1 MASVRAASIDWSK
14 LTVTL
19 GLKKETIASL
29 LAFRKRNDEAK
40 RVVAALKQQK
50 SDIDFEN
57 YRRILKN
64 KAIVNEAEKVLTQF
78 KPTKVD
84 LDAQLKIVENFEKKA
99 MDYARNTVSRVDTEL
114 RDLQAT
120 LTNMEQTR
128 PFKDIS
134 VDELVKA
141 KPELND
147 IVEKMVKKGRWKIPG
162 YEEKFGY

>member
-1 MASVRAASIDWSK
+1 MASVRAASIDWSR

-19 GLKKETIASL
+19 GLKKETITAL
-29 LAFRKRNDEAK
+29 QAFRKRNEEAK
-40 RVVAALKQQK
+40 RVVSALKQQK
-50 SDIDFEN
+50 TDIDFEN
-57 YRRILKN
+57 YRNILKN
-64 KAIVNEAEKVLTQF
+64 KAIVNEAEKVLNQF

-84 LDAQLKIVENFEKKA
+84 LAGQLKVVEKFEKKA
-99 MDYARNTVSRVDTEL
+99 IDYAKNTVNKIDAEL
-114 RDLQAT
+114 GELQAT

-147 IVEKMVKKGRWKIPG
+147 IVEKMVKKGRWTVPG

>member
-19 GLKKETIASL
+19 GLKKETITAL
-29 LAFRKRNDEAK
+29 QAFRKRNDEAK
-40 RVVAALKQQK
+40 RVVSALKQQK
-50 SDIDFEN
+50 TDIDFEN
-57 YRRILKN
+57 YRNILKN
-64 KAIVNEAEKVLTQF
+64 KAIVNEAENVLKQF

-84 LDAQLKIVENFEKKA
+84 LEEQLKIVETFEKKA
-99 MDYARNTVSRVDTEL
+99 IDYAKKTVDKVDAEL

-147 IVEKMVKKGRWKIPG
+147 IVEKMVKKGRWTVPG

>member
-19 GLKKETIASL
+19 GLRKETITAL
-29 LAFRKRNDEAK
+29 QAFRKRNEEAK
-40 RVVAALKQQK
+40 RVVSALKQQK
-50 SDIDFEN
+50 ADIDFEH
-57 YRRILKN
+57 YRNILKN
-64 KAIVNEAEKVLTQF
+64 KSIVNEAEKVLNQF

-84 LDAQLKIVENFEKKA
+84 LDAQLKVVEKFEKKA
-99 MDYARNTVSRVDTEL
+99 IDYAKNTVNKIDAEL
-114 RDLQAT
+114 GELQAT

-147 IVEKMVKKGRWKIPG
+147 IVEKMVKKGRWTVPG